1 MVYRFPLMLLTC
13 PHCGREGE
21 EHHLDL
27 INGTQCLVT
36 IVCKGCGCTG
46 PGRVY
51 MKGDIRERD
60 KATKGV
66 IAAWNR
72 RVPDGRGTQA
82 GSADDEGPA
91 GDGPLGV

>member
-13 PHCGREGE
+13 PHCGREGKE
-21 EHHLDL
+21 DHLDL

-36 IVCKGCGCTG
+36 VVCRGCGCTG

-60 KATKGV
+60 KATKGA
-66 IAAWNR
+66 IKAWNR
-72 RVPDGRGTQA
+72 RVTDGRGTQA
-82 GSADDEGPA
+82 GSAIDEGPA